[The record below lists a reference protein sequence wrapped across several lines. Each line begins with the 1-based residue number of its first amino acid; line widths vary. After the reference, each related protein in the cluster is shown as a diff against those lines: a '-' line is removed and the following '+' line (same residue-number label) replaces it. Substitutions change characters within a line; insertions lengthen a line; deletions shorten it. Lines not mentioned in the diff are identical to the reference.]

1 MSDLFPDESRRI
13 QVLIPLP
20 LAGPY
25 DYLADAE
32 MALQCGSIVE
42 VPLGN
47 RRTTGVVWAL
57 DVAEEPESG
66 QVARSRLKPVI
77 RALPVPPLPEA
88 VLKLVDW
95 TASYTL
101 TAQGAVL
108 RMAISVPDAFEPA
121 KPVTAY
127 AALTGG
133 TGAVEALGLRLT
145 PARRRVLDLLAE
157 GPPRTAREIADE
169 TGAGTS
175 VVKGLAEA
183 GGLVSVALPA
193 DAPFPQPDPDLP
205 RETPL
210 SDEQQAAADALIAA
224 VSAEQ
229 FSPVLLDGETG
240 AGKTEVYFEA
250 VATALRMGKQILVLL
265 PEIAL
270 SAEWLNRFE
279 ARFGVRPAEWHSE
292 LKPRRRRHTWRQVAE
307 GKARVLVGARSA
319 LYLPFPDLGLIVV
332 DEEHESAYKQEEGV
346 IYHGRDMAVVR
357 ASLTPC
363 PVVLVSATPAL
374 ETMRNVENGRYQ
386 HLRLTARH
394 GAATLPSVELV
405 DLRRDQPERGR
416 WLSRPLIEA
425 IAGALAAGEQ
435 SLVFLNRRGYAP
447 LTLCRTCGHR
457 LECPSCSA
465 WLVEHRLLGRLQC
478 HHCGYSA
485 RLPKTCPAC
494 DAEDSFV
501 ASGPGVER
509 MAEEVAVL
517 FPDARFQIVSSDTL
531 QGPTAAA
538 EFVRSVR
545 AGEVDILL
553 GTQIV
558 AKGYHF
564 PKLTVVGVVDADLGL
579 AGGDLRASERTY
591 QLLHQVA
598 GRAGRA
604 EHPGRVLLQTHQP
617 ENPVLKAIAAW
628 DRDGFLAEEAAAREQ
643 QGMPPFGRLAAIIV
657 SAADANQ
664 ADMVASRIGR
674 AAPDFEGV
682 SVLGPAPAP
691 LALLRGRHRRRLL
704 IKTRRDVNIQA
715 VLRAW
720 LGRVEVSN
728 SVRVAVDIDP
738 YSFL

>member
-1 MSDLFPDESRRI
+1 MSDLFPNEFRRI
-13 QVLIPLP
+13 RVLIPRP
-20 LAGPY
+20 LTGPY
-25 DYLADAE
+25 DYLADAD
-32 MALQCGSIVE
+32 MALVCGSVVE

-47 RRTTGVVWAL
+47 RRTTGVVWAF
-57 DVAEEPESG
+57 DVAEDSESG
-66 QVARSRLKPVI
+66 QVARSRLKLVI
-77 RALPVPPLPEA
+77 RALPVPPLPDA

-95 TASYTL
+95 TAAYTL
-101 TAQGAVL
+101 TAQGTIL
-108 RMAISVPDAFEPA
+108 RMAISVPDAFEPS

-127 AALTGG
+127 TLLSGG
-133 TGAVEALGLRLT
+133 IEAVEAQGLRLT
-145 PARRRVLDLLAE
+145 SARHRVLKLLAD

-169 TGAGTS
+169 AGVGTS
-175 VVKGLAEA
+175 VVKGLADA
-183 GGLVSVALPA
+183 GGLAHVALPA
-193 DAPFPQPDPDLP
+193 DTPFPKPHPDMP
-205 RETPL
+205 RTAPL
-210 SDEQQAAADALIAA
+210 SAEQQKAADALCKA
-224 VSAEQ
+224 VRAES
-229 FSPVLLDGETG
+229 FTPVLLDGETG

-250 VATALRMGKQILVLL
+250 VATTLRMGKQVLVLL

-279 ARFGVRPAEWHSE
+279 MRFGVRPAEWHSE
-292 LKPRRRRHTWRQVAE
+292 MTPRRRRHTWRQIAE
-307 GKARVLVGARSA
+307 GKVRVLVGARSA
-319 LYLPFPDLGLIVV
+319 LFLPFSDLGLIVV
-332 DEEHESAYKQEEGV
+332 DEEHESAYKQEEGA

-363 PVVLVSATPAL
+363 PIVLVSATPAL
-374 ETMRNVENGRYQ
+374 ETMRNAENGRYT

-394 GAATLPSVELV
+394 GVATLPTVELI
-405 DLRRDQPERGR
+405 DLRRARPERGR
-416 WLSRPLIEA
+416 WMSRPLIEA
-425 IAGALAAGEQ
+425 ITAALAAGEQ

-447 LTLCRTCGHR
+447 LTLCRACGHR

-485 RLPKTCPAC
+485 RLPKSCPAC
-494 DAEDSFV
+494 GAEDSLV
-501 ASGPGVER
+501 PSGPGVER
-509 MAEEVAVL
+509 MAEEVTAI

-531 QGPTAAA
+531 NGPAAAA

-579 AGGDLRASERTY
+579 AGGDLRAAERTY

-604 EHPGRVLLQTHQP
+604 EYPGRVLLQTHQP
-617 ENPVLKAIAAW
+617 ENPVLKAIARW
-628 DRDGFLAEEAAAREQ
+628 DRDGFLGEEAAAREQ
-643 QGMPPFGRLAAIIV
+643 QGLPPFGRLAAIIV
-657 SAADANQ
+657 SAPDANQ
-664 ADMVASRIGR
+664 ADMVASLIGR
-674 AAPDFEGV
+674 AAPDFDGV

-691 LALLRGRHRRRLL
+691 LTLLRGRHRRRLL
-704 IKTRRDVNIQA
+704 VKARLEVNIQA

-720 LGRVEVSN
+720 LNRIEVPN
-728 SVRVAVDIDP
+728 SVRVTIDIDP

>member
-1 MSDLFPDESRRI
+1 MSDLFQDELRRI

-25 DYLADAE
+25 DYLAEAE
-32 MALQCGSIVE
+32 SDLTLGSIVE

-47 RRTTGVVWAL
+47 RRTVGVVWNME
-57 DVAEEPESG
+57 VAEAPESG
-66 QVARSRLKPVI
+66 QVVRERLKPVF
-77 RALPVPPLPEA
+77 RRLPVPSLPEP
-88 VLKLVDW
+88 VIRLVDW
-95 TASYTL
+95 VSSYTL
-101 TAQGAVL
+101 SAQGAVL

-127 AALTGG
+127 TALPGG
-133 TGAVEALGLRLT
+133 PEAVEALGLKLT
-145 PARRRVLDLLAE
+145 SARRRVLSLLE
-157 GPPRTAREIADE
+157 DGPPRTAKEIAEE
-169 TGAGTS
+169 TGVGTS
-175 VVKGLAEA
+175 VVKGLAEG

-193 DAPFPQPDPDLP
+193 DAPFPDPDPERRRD
-205 RETPL
+205 TPL
-210 SDEQQAAADALIAA
+210 SEEQAEVAGTLTEAVRAERFSAL
-224 VSAEQ
+224 
-229 FSPVLLDGETG
+229 LLDGETG

-250 VATALRMGKQILVLL
+250 VAEALRRDKKVLVLL

-270 SAEWLNRFE
+270 SSEWLNRFE
-279 ARFGVRPAEWHSE
+279 ARFGVRPAEWHSD
-292 LKPRRRRHTWRQVAE
+292 LKPRRRRHTWRAVSE
-307 GKARVLVGARSA
+307 GKVRVLVGARSA
-319 LYLPFPDLGLIVV
+319 LFLPFPDLGLIVV

-346 IYHGRDMAVVR
+346 VYHGRDMAVVR

-374 ETMRNVENGRYQ
+374 ESMRNAEQGRYV

-405 DLRRDQPERGR
+405 DLRRHQPERGR
-416 WLSRPLIEA
+416 WLSRPLVDA
-425 IAGALAAGEQ
+425 MKAALEAGEQ

-447 LTLCRTCGHR
+447 LTLCRACGHR

-485 RLPKTCPAC
+485 RLPKACPSCA
-494 DAEDSFV
+494 AEDSFV

-509 MAEEVAVL
+509 MAEEVAAL
-517 FPDARFQIVSSDTL
+517 FPEARFQIVSSDTL
-531 QGPTAAA
+531 NGPAAAA
-538 EFVRSVR
+538 EFVRSVNE
-545 AGEVDILL
+545 GEVDIIL

-564 PKLTVVGVVDADLGL
+564 PKLTLVGVVDADLGL
-579 AGGDLRASERTY
+579 AGGDLRAAERTY

-617 ENPVLKAIAAW
+617 ENPVLKALAEW
-628 DRDGFLAEEAAAREQ
+628 DRDGFLAEEASARER
-643 QGMPPFGRLAAIIV
+643 QGMPPFGRLAGIIV
-657 SAADANQ
+657 SAADPNQ

-674 AAPDFEGV
+674 AAPDLEGV

-704 IKTRRDVNIQA
+704 VKTRREINIQA
-715 VLRAW
+715 VLRDW
-720 LGRVEVSN
+720 LSRVEVPSA
-728 SVRVAVDIDP
+728 VRVTVDIDP

>member
-1 MSDLFPDESRRI
+1 MSDLFPDEVRRI
-13 QVLIPLP
+13 RVLIPRP
-20 LAGPY
+20 LTGPY
-25 DYLADAE
+25 DYLADAN
-32 MALQCGSIVE
+32 MALNCGSVVE

-57 DVAEEPESG
+57 DVAEESETG
-66 QVARSRLKPVI
+66 QIARSRLKLVI
-77 RALPVPPLPEA
+77 RALPVPPLPDA
-88 VLKLVDW
+88 ILKLVDW
-95 TASYTL
+95 TAAYTL
-101 TAQGAVL
+101 TAPGAIL
-108 RMAISVPDAFEPA
+108 RMAISVPDAFEPP

-127 AALTGG
+127 TVPSGG
-133 TGAVEALGLRLT
+133 IEALETQEVRLT
-145 PARRRVLDLLAE
+145 SARRRVLTLLAD

-169 TGAGTS
+169 AGVGAS

-183 GGLVSVALPA
+183 GGLARVALPA
-193 DAPFPQPDPDLP
+193 DIPFPEPDPDTP
-205 RETPL
+205 RATPL
-210 SDEQQAAADALIAA
+210 SAEQHKAADALCKAVRAA
-224 VSAEQ
+224 NFA
-229 FSPVLLDGETG
+229 PILLDGETG

-250 VATALRMGKQILVLL
+250 VATALRMGKQVLVLL

-270 SAEWLNRFE
+270 SAEWLNRFQM
-279 ARFGVRPAEWHSE
+279 RFGVRPAEWHSE
-292 LKPRRRRHTWRQVAE
+292 VTPRRRRHAWRQIAE
-307 GKARVLVGARSA
+307 GKVRVLVGARSA
-319 LYLPFPDLGLIVV
+319 LFLPFSALGLIVV

-374 ETMRNVENGRYQ
+374 ETMRNAENGRYT

-394 GAATLPSVELV
+394 GVATLPTVELI
-405 DLRRDQPERGR
+405 DLRRAQPERGR
-416 WLSRPLIEA
+416 WMSRPLIEA
-425 IAGALAAGEQ
+425 ITGALSAGEQ

-447 LTLCRTCGHR
+447 LTLCRACGHR

-485 RLPKTCPAC
+485 RLPKSCPAC
-494 DAEDSFV
+494 GAEDSLV
-501 ASGPGVER
+501 PSGPGVER
-509 MAEEVAVL
+509 MAEEVTAI

-531 QGPTAAA
+531 NGPAAAA

-579 AGGDLRASERTY
+579 AGGDLRAAERTY

-617 ENPVLKAIAAW
+617 ENPVLQAIARW
-628 DRDGFLAEEAAAREQ
+628 DRDGFLSEEAAARKQ

-657 SAADANQ
+657 SAPDANQ

-674 AAPDFEGV
+674 AAPDFDGV

-704 IKTRRDVNIQA
+704 VKARLEINIQA
-715 VLRAW
+715 VLRAG
-720 LGRVEVSN
+720 LIASRF
-728 SVRVAVDIDP
+728 RTPCA
-738 YSFL
+738 

>member
-1 MSDLFPDESRRI
+1 MSDLFEDDLRRI

-25 DYLADAE
+25 DYLADAGSD
-32 MALQCGSIVE
+32 LVLGSIVE

-47 RRTTGVVWAL
+47 RRTTGVVWNVEVPEA
-57 DVAEEPESG
+57 PESG
-66 QVARSRLKPVI
+66 QVDRSRLKPVI
-77 RALPVPPLPEA
+77 RRLPVPALPEP
-88 VLKLVDW
+88 VIRLVDW
-95 TASYTL
+95 VASYTL
-101 TAQGAVL
+101 SAQGAVL

-121 KPVTAY
+121 KPVIAYTA
-127 AALTGG
+127 LPGG
-133 TGAVEALGLRLT
+133 ADAVEALGLRIT
-145 PARRRVLDLLAE
+145 PARRRVLDLLE
-157 GPPRTAREIADE
+157 DGPPRTAREIADE
-169 TGAGTS
+169 TGTGTS
-175 VVKGLAEA
+175 VVKGLADG

-193 DAPFPQPDPDLP
+193 DAPFPEPDPDRL

-210 SDEQQAAADALIAA
+210 SEEQAEAAGILTEA
-224 VSAEQ
+224 VRAES
-229 FSPVLLDGETG
+229 FSTMLLDGETG

-250 VATALRMGKQILVLL
+250 VAEALRHGKQVLVLL

-279 ARFGVRPAEWHSE
+279 ARFGVRPAEWHSD
-292 LKPRRRRHTWRQVAE
+292 LKPRRRRHTWRAVAE
-307 GKARVLVGARSA
+307 GKAKVLVGARSA
-319 LYLPFPDLGLIVV
+319 LFLPFPDLGLIVV

-346 IYHGRDMAVVR
+346 VYHGRDMAVVR
-357 ASLTPC
+357 ANLTPC

-374 ETMRNVENGRYQ
+374 ESMRNAEQGRYR

-405 DLRRDQPERGR
+405 DLRRHQPERGR
-416 WLSRPLIEA
+416 WLARPLLDA
-425 IAGALAAGEQ
+425 MTGALEAGEQ

-447 LTLCRTCGHR
+447 LTLCRACGHR

-465 WLVEHRLLGRLQC
+465 WLVEHRLLGKLQC

-485 RLPKTCPAC
+485 RLPKACPAC
-494 DAEDSFV
+494 GEEDSFI

-509 MAEEVAVL
+509 MAEEVAAL
-517 FPDARFQIVSSDTL
+517 FPEARFQIVSSDTL
-531 QGPTAAA
+531 NGPAAAA

-545 AGEVDILL
+545 DGEVDIIL

-579 AGGDLRASERTY
+579 AGGDLRAAERTY

-617 ENPVLKAIAAW
+617 ENPVLRALADW
-628 DRDGFLAEEAAAREQ
+628 DRDGFLAEEAAARER
-643 QGMPPFGRLAAIIV
+643 QGMPPFGRLAGLIV
-657 SAADANQ
+657 SAADPNL

-674 AAPDFEGV
+674 AAPDFDGV
-682 SVLGPAPAP
+682 AVLGPAPAP

-704 IKTRRDVNIQA
+704 VKTRRDINIQA
-715 VLRAW
+715 VLRDW
-720 LGRVEVSN
+720 LGRIDIPS
-728 SVRVAVDIDP
+728 SVRLTVDIDP